1 MIGIGTDIVEIAR
14 VEEVWR
20 RQGDRFVGRILTP
33 TEQKTMQT
41 LNEPWRYLAKR
52 FAAKEAIAKCFGTG
66 IGAKFGWQDAT
77 ISNTHDGAPLVTLS
91 PAAESLARSMGAS
104 TVLLSIADEKQYAVA
119 FALLGNVPGA
129 S

>member
-14 VEEVWR
+14 VEAVWR
-20 RQGDRFVGRILTP
+20 RQGDRFSQRILTP
-33 TEQKTMQT
+33 PELTTMQS

-77 ISNTHDGAPLVTLS
+77 ISNTSDGAPVVTLS
-91 PAAESLARSMGAS
+91 LAADTLARSMGGS
-104 TVLLSIADEKQYAVA
+104 QVLLSVADEKEYAVA
-119 FALLGNVPGA
+119 FAVLGSSQA